1 MNFGRGEK
9 FFAPYVGIELLRQ
22 LRRGILSFCL
32 LMLLCTPLFASTIE
46 GKTVT
51 GIELKMEGQL
61 PDRNL
66 LRLVS
71 IRPGDP
77 FTHRSVRKVMKT
89 LFDEGLGRDV
99 VVDAVE
105 EKGGVRLTFTIIP
118 KELVS
123 AVSVQGNR
131 LISEKKV
138 KKIILL
144 KAGDEFTEWK
154 VRRSVDALEERYRQ
168 EGFLGVVAGVGARK
182 TDAGREVTVTVDEGE
197 RSTVSI
203 VEFSG
208 DTIFPVEELKSLVS
222 LKAGGPFRQKLVDKT
237 LEKLRQTYRD
247 RGYVRAT
254 VGTPVIHAEP
264 GGMSVVVEFPIRAGD
279 RLEVAFSGN
288 RHYSDKAL
296 KKQLPFVESRDLSE
310 GGVDEAKEALLRFYR
325 ENGWYFAV
333 VRAEFSRGPGVFSVK
348 FDLEEGEKVHLDQIV
363 MEGNRAFTRDEILSV
378 MELHEKGWFTGGVF
392 TDQSLERDVSSIIG
406 LYADRGYLG
415 ASITRRQVDI
425 EGDKVRLTLGVDE
438 GGQTQVV
445 GIIIKGSGK
454 IEAPEITKALE
465 SKAGKFYSEKQVRE
479 DRYRILSLYANQGY
493 IYADVA
499 IDQRFSDD
507 RRSVDLTYTITEDK
521 PVSVGR
527 ITITGL
533 EQTKPKVVK
542 REITVR
548 EGEVFSYEKIL
559 HDQSKVYKTG
569 LFSSVTFEPM
579 DTPIDG
585 GGKTYV
591 KDLAMKVK
599 EKNAGAVEVGIGYGD
614 EERFRGT
621 FDISY
626 NNLWGLNR
634 YLGFRGEMSA
644 IESKYLATFK
654 EPRLFNKLYDFR
666 ATAVKQQLERKQYDL
681 DVLGLTAGI
690 EKEFSPTV
698 KGSLLYQLET
708 ADVSNVKPGAI
719 LREED
724 SGRIETGSIVP
735 SITWDTRDNPL
746 DPTKGFLNGLT
757 FKFATEALGSEIN
770 FYKLTG
776 QSSWYY
782 TPWKKITTVLSGRFG
797 ISETLSG
804 DAQLPISERFFIG
817 GRTTVRGYALDTLGP
832 KGFDGAPTGGNAMV
846 IINAEVRFPLHDNFA
861 GALFVDSGNVWQSL
875 SDMDITDLKKT
886 TGLGILYRTPVGPLR
901 LDYAVKLDRK
911 SGESDSEWHFT
922 LGYSF

>member
-1 MNFGRGEK
+1 MR
-9 FFAPYVGIELLRQ
+9 PYEGIELLRR
-22 LRRGILSFCL
+22 LRPLIFSFPL
-32 LMLLCTPLFASTIE
+32 LMLLCTPLYASTIQ
-46 GKTVT
+46 GKAIT
-51 GIELKMEGQL
+51 GIEIKMEGQL

-77 FTHRSVRKVMKT
+77 FTHRSVRKVMKA

-131 LISEKKV
+131 LLSKKKV

-144 KAGDEFTEWK
+144 KAGDEFTGWK
-154 VRRSVDALEERYRQ
+154 VKKSVEALEERYRQ
-168 EGFLGVVAGVGARK
+168 EGYLGVVAGVEARK

-197 RSTVSI
+197 RSTVST

-208 DTIFPVEELKSLVS
+208 DTVFPVEELKSLAF
-222 LKAGGPFRQKLVDKT
+222 LKAGGPFRQKFVDKT

-247 RGYVRAT
+247 RGYVRAN
-254 VGTPVIHAEP
+254 VGAPVIHAEP
-264 GGMSVVVEFPIRAGD
+264 GGTSVVVEFPVQAGE

-288 RHYSDKAL
+288 RHYSDKTL
-296 KKQLPFVESRDLSE
+296 KKQLPFAESRDLSE
-310 GGVDEAKEALLRFYR
+310 GGVDEAKEALLRFYL
-325 ENGWYFAV
+325 ENGWYFAAV
-333 VRAEFSRGPGVFSVK
+333 KAEISRGPGVFSVR
-348 FDLEEGEKVHLDQIV
+348 FDMEEGKRVHLARIV
-363 MEGNRAFTRDEILSV
+363 MEGNLALTRDEILSV
-378 MELHEKGWFTGGVF
+378 MALHEKGWFTGAVF
-392 TDQSLERDVSSIIG
+392 TDEALERDISSIIG
-406 LYADRGYLG
+406 LYADRGFLS
-415 ASITRRQVDI
+415 AAITRRQVDI
-425 EGDKVRLTLGVDE
+425 EGEKVRLTLGIDE
-438 GGQTQVV
+438 GVQTLVA
-445 GIIIKGSGK
+445 GLTIKGTGK
-454 IEAPEITKALE
+454 IDAPEIIRALE
-465 SKAGKFYSEKQVRE
+465 SKAGKLYSEKQVRE
-479 DRYRILSLYANQGY
+479 DRYRILSLYGNRGY

-507 RRSVDLTYTITEDK
+507 RRGVELTYTITEDR
-521 PVSVGR
+521 PATVGR
-527 ITITGL
+527 IMITGL

-548 EGEVFSYEKIL
+548 EGDTFSYEKIL
-559 HDQSKVYKTG
+559 RDQSQVYKTG
-569 LFSSVTFEPM
+569 LFSSVTFEPV

-585 GGKTYV
+585 GEKTYV
-591 KDLAMKVK
+591 KDLVMKVK

-621 FDISY
+621 FDVSY

-634 YLGFRGEMSA
+634 YLGFRGEISS
-644 IESKYLATFK
+644 IESKYSVNFK
-654 EPRLFNKLYDFR
+654 EPRLFNKEFDFR
-666 ATAVKQQLERKQYDL
+666 ATAVKQRLERKEYDL
-681 DVLGLTAGI
+681 DILGLTAGI
-690 EKEFSPTV
+690 EKEFTPV
-698 KGSLLYQLET
+698 LKGSLLYQLET
-708 ADVSNVKPGAI
+708 ADVRRVKPGAI
-719 LREED
+719 LRDED

-735 SITWDTRDNPL
+735 SLTWDTRDNPL

-757 FKFATEALGSEIN
+757 LKYSTEALGSEIN

-782 TPWKKITTVLSGRFG
+782 TPWGRATLALSGRFG
-797 ISETLSG
+797 IAETFSG

-817 GRTTVRGYALDTLGP
+817 GRTTVRGYSLDTLGP
-832 KGFDGAPTGGNAMV
+832 KGFDNAPTGGNAMV
-846 IINAEVRFPLHDNFA
+846 IINAEVRFPLSGDLA
-861 GALFVDSGNVWQSL
+861 GALFLDNGNVWQSL

-886 TGLGILYRTPVGPLR
+886 TGLGVLYRTPVGPLR

-911 SGESDSEWHFT
+911 QGESGSEWHFT